1 MPENSQRRYSSLEG
15 KVALVTGSAKRL
27 GRAVALR
34 LAEEGADLVIHHRAS
49 HGGAGNGGGN
59 RETWA
64 AGDGC
69 FCGFAERNEIREIVN
84 GDTEDI

>member
-1 MPENSQRRYSSLEG
+1 MPENSQRRYSSLRG

-49 HGGAGNGGGN
+49 HARRSKPWRRSRNLGGG
-59 RETWA
+59 RWLFLRI
-64 AGDGC
+64 C
-69 FCGFAERNEIREIVN
+69 
-84 GDTEDI
+84 